1 MAPAELRAIR
11 ADLDPVDWVPVFA
24 LVRKR
29 VGEVHAFK
37 TQPERSDTV
46 LVVPF
51 KNRNE
56 PTTLRRHTINGGR
69 ESPAVTPPGPPC
81 QALSETCQNR
91 E

>member
-1 MAPAELRAIR
+1 MTPAELRAIR
-11 ADLDPVDWVPVFA
+11 ANLDAVDWVPVFA
-24 LVRKR
+24 LVWKR

-37 TQPERSDTV
+37 AQPERSDTV
-46 LVVPF
+46 LVVLF

-56 PTTLRRHTINGGR
+56 PTTLRRHTIKGGPECR
-69 ESPAVTPPGPPC
+69 AVTPPSPPF

>member
-1 MAPAELRAIR
+1 MTPAELRAIR
-11 ADLDPVDWVPVFA
+11 ANLDPVDWVPVFA

-46 LVVPF
+46 LVVLF
-51 KNRNE
+51 RNRNE

-69 ESPAVTPPGPPC
+69 ECPAVTPSRRPS
-81 QALSETCQNR
+81 QALSDTCQNR